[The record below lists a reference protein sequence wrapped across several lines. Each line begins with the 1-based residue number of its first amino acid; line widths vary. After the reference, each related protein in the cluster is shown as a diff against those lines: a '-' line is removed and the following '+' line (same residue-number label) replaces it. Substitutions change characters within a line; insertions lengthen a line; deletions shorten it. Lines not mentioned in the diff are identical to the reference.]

1 MYRVRGV
8 GGGSG
13 CGGGGG
19 GGGDIICNEKWVIR
33 LGGDGGVGV
42 GVVGVDGCSVG
53 LVETAVFFVK
63 NTPLRDQPAG
73 VNRTYH
79 EQVQRNHERLGLGSE
94 VTGQHK

>member
-19 GGGDIICNEKWVIR
+19 GGDLICNEYWVIC

-53 LVETAVFFVK
+53 LVEIAVCFVK
-63 NTPLRDQPAG
+63 NTPLPHQPAWI
-73 VNRTYH
+73 NRTYH
-79 EQVQRNHERLGLGSE
+79 EQVLRNHERLRLGSE
-94 VTGQHK
+94 MAGQHK